1 MLSQHNISSA
11 RYAES
16 EPQGGYADD
25 APVVAV
31 RYGKEEIRYANDDI
45 ESGGMLAFLADGGT
59 IDPYQ
64 PPPIAPDDVQ
74 AERERRLQLGF
85 DYDFGDG
92 RGVHRIGTTAA
103 DMVGWNDVDKAANAL
118 SALGDNITTIT
129 IVTDTGPVD
138 ITSSEWMQ
146 ITLAATAF
154 RQPIWAGSFWLQ
166 AQNPIPS
173 DYAANDAYWSA

>member
-1 MLSQHNISSA
+1 MLNQHQITSA
-11 RYAES
+11 RYRDPEPES
-16 EPQGGYADD
+16 GYPAN
-25 APVVAV
+25 ASVIA
-31 RYGKEEIRYANDDI
+31 IRNGVTEYRRANDDI
-45 ESGGMLAFLADGGT
+45 ENGGMLAFLAGGGT

-64 PPPIAPDDVQ
+64 APPITPEDVQ

-85 DYDFGDG
+85 DYDFGDV

-118 SALGDNITTIT
+118 HALGDNITTMT

-146 ITLAATAF
+146 ITLAAAAF

-166 AQNPIPS
+166 AQDPIPA
-173 DYAANDAYWSA
+173 DYATNDAYWSA

>member
-1 MLSQHNISSA
+1 MGWVMSVINAKYSQADQSSIVATIDGVETFNIITAQVMA
-11 RYAES
+11 RDGDIASRVAEW
-16 EPQGGYADD
+16 
-25 APVVAV
+25 
-31 RYGKEEIRYANDDI
+31 I
-45 ESGGMLAFLADGGT
+45 EAGNT

-64 PPPIAPDDVQ
+64 PPPIAPEDVQ

-118 SALGDNITTIT
+118 SALGDNITTMT

-154 RQPIWAGSFWLQ
+154 RQPIWAGSFDLQ
-166 AQNPIPS
+166 AMDPIPA
-173 DYAANDAYWSA
+173 DYATNDAYWSA